1 MTDPY
6 KVLNIAPTA
15 SDDEVKHAYRE
26 LARKYH
32 PDNYHDNP
40 LADLAQEKMK
50 EINEAYEQI
59 QKQRKSGAA
68 YASSSASS
76 SAQSYSYGGAA
87 YSAASASPLM
97 QRVRMAI
104 NSGSI
109 SMAERLLNEA
119 PEHDAEWNFLMGV
132 VCSRRGWMDDAKR
145 YFETACRMEPN
156 NGEYRSAMSMFTGGG
171 YQPAGFRGFG
181 TLTYGDDA
189 CIRLCTTMAVCSLC
203 TGGRVCFL
211 PC

>member
-59 QKQRKSGAA
+59 QKQRKAGAA
-68 YASSSASS
+68 YTASS
-76 SAQSYSYGGAA
+76 SAQSYSYGDAA
-87 YSAASASPLM
+87 YSNASANPVM

-104 NSGSI
+104 NNGDI
-109 SMAERLLNEA
+109 SMAERLLNETQ
-119 PEHDAEWNFLMGV
+119 EHDAEWNFLMGV

-145 YFETACRMEPN
+145 CLETACRMDPGN
-156 NGEYRSAMSMFTGGG
+156 VEYRQALQMLQNTAS
-171 YQPAGFRGFG
+171 YRPAGYHRGG
-181 TLTYGDDA
+181 TMTYDDT
-189 CIRLCTTMAVCSLC
+189 CMRLCAGLACYSTTGCPIFC
-203 TGGRVCFL
+203 CI
-211 PC
+211 

>member
-15 SDDEVKHAYRE
+15 SDDEVRHAYRE

-87 YSAASASPLM
+87 YSDASASPLM

-132 VCSRRGWMDDAKR
+132 VCTRRGWMDEAKR
-145 YFETACRMEPN
+145 YLETACRMDPGNE
-156 NGEYRSAMSMFTGGG
+156 EYRQALQMLQNTAS
-171 YQPAGFRGFG
+171 YRPAGYRRGG
-181 TLTYGDDA
+181 TMAYDDS
-189 CIRLCTTMAVCSLC
+189 CMRLCAGLACYSTTGCPIFFC
-203 TGGRVCFL
+203 I
-211 PC
+211 

>member
-15 SDDEVKHAYRE
+15 SDDEVRHAYRE

-76 SAQSYSYGGAA
+76 STQSYSYGGAA
-87 YSAASASPLM
+87 YSDASASPLM

-132 VCSRRGWMDDAKR
+132 VCTRRGWMDEAKR
-145 YFETACRMEPN
+145 YLETACRMDPGNE
-156 NGEYRSAMSMFTGGG
+156 EYRQALQMLQNSAN
-171 YQPAGFRGFG
+171 YHPAGYRSGG
-181 TLTYGDDA
+181 
-189 CIRLCTTMAVCSLC
+189 TMAYDDTCLNLC
-203 TGGRVCFL
+203 AAWSCCVLSRGHC
-211 PC
+211 CIC

>member
-59 QKQRKSGAA
+59 QKQRRAGASYTA
-68 YASSSASS
+68 S
-76 SAQSYSYGGAA
+76 SAQGYGYSGASYST
-87 YSAASASPLM
+87 ASSSPLM

-104 NSGSI
+104 NSGDI
-109 SMAERLLNEA
+109 TTAERLLNEA

-145 YFETACRMEPN
+145 CLETACRMDPN
-156 NGEYRSAMSMFTGGG
+156 NAEYRQALQMFSNSGG
-171 YQPAGFRGFG
+171 YRPQGYRVGG
-181 TLTYGDDA
+181 TMTYGGDTCMNLCA
-189 CIRLCTTMAVCSLC
+189 AWSCCILS
-203 TGGRVCFL
+203 GGHC
-211 PC
+211 CIC